1 VRRMIAAGAA
11 MTVMAAAGASAAIAT
26 EGVATAAVGTKTEH
40 LSFASTQQ
48 TGAYSV
54 IGTGAFTDGGVA
66 QVLDGRATLTL
77 QRGTIKMTIKSG
89 KPSRSLSLRT
99 CLGVVTQ
106 SGTYRLVGGTGAYAG
121 ITGSGGYVAHDT
133 EVGQIKHG
141 TCSRTAAPVAVQ
153 LLIRGDGPVSL
164 R

>member
-1 VRRMIAAGAA
+1 VRGMIAAGAA
-11 MTVMAAAGASAAIAT
+11 MTVMAAAGASAATAT
-26 EGVATAAVGTKTEH
+26 EGVATAAAGTKTEH

-77 QRGTIKMTIKSG
+77 QRGTIKMSIKSG
-89 KPSRSLSLRT
+89 KSSRNLSLT
-99 CLGVVTQ
+99 NC
-106 SGTYRLVGGTGAYAG
+106 
-121 ITGSGGYVAHDT
+121 YVAHDT
-133 EVGQIKHG
+133 EVGRIKQG

-153 LLIRGDGPVSL
+153 LVITGDGPVTL